1 MAYGD
6 FTRAFINQQ
15 IRNTSSK
22 HYTSSKEKVEYPNDR
37 GQYTFLISFSIKYIK
52 DCKKLVYIGGTT
64 PSVIF
69 LPLFPFC
76 LH

>member
-1 MAYGD
+1 MTYGD

-15 IRNTSSK
+15 IRNKSSK
-22 HYTSSKEKVEYPNDR
+22 HYTSSKEKVEYPKYR
-37 GQYTFLISFSIKYIK
+37 GQYTFVISFSIKYTK

-69 LPLFPFC
+69 LPVFPIC